1 MELLTSQLLNGI
13 AYGTLLF
20 LLAAGLSLIFGL
32 MNVVSLA
39 HGSFFMLGAV
49 IGFTIVKITGNYW
62 LALLLAPL
70 PVVALG
76 VAIERLFLRR
86 LYARGHLDQVL
97 LTFGFTFVFA
107 DLVKW
112 IWGADIK
119 SLAIPASLQG
129 MVGLL
134 GTVFPVYRLFLIG
147 FGVALAIALWLFLER
162 TRVGTMIRAGVDDS
176 AMANGLGINVSLLF
190 TSIFALGAGLAALA
204 GVAAGPMVGI
214 YSGMDVDI
222 MVPAFIVIVVGGMGS
237 LRGAFVGSM
246 VIGIADTMGKALF
259 PDAALFLVYLL
270 MVVVLLSRPQGLF
283 GLQRAG

>member
-49 IGFTIVKITGNYW
+49 IGFTIVKLTGSYW

-76 VAIERLFLRR
+76 VAMELLFLRR

-119 SLAIPASLQG
+119 SLQIPASLQG

-147 FGVALAIALWLFLER
+147 FGVVLAIAMWIFLER
-162 TRVGTMIRAGVDDS
+162 TRIGTMIRAGVDDS

-214 YSGMDVDI
+214 YAGMDVDI

-246 VIGIADTMGKALF
+246 LIGIVDTMGKSLF
-259 PDAALFLVYLL
+259 PDAALFLIYLL

>member
-49 IGFTIVKITGNYW
+49 IGFTIVKLTGSYW
-62 LALLLAPL
+62 LALVLAPL

-76 VAIERLFLRR
+76 IAMELWFMRR
-86 LYARGHLDQVL
+86 LYTRGHLDQVL

-112 IWGADIK
+112 IWGTDIK
-119 SLAIPASLQG
+119 SLAIPPALQG
-129 MVGLL
+129 MVDVL
-134 GTVFPVYRLFLIG
+134 GIVFPTYRLFLIG
-147 FGVALAIALWLFLER
+147 FGVALALALWLFLER
-162 TRVGTMIRAGVDDS
+162 TRIGTMIRAGVDDA

-214 YSGMDVDI
+214 YFGMDVDI

-237 LRGAFVGSM
+237 LRGAFIGSM
-246 VIGIADTMGKALF
+246 LIGIVDTMGKALF
-259 PDAALFLVYLL
+259 PDAALFLIYLL
-270 MVVVLLSRPQGLF
+270 MVIVLLSRPQGLF

>member
-20 LLAAGLSLIFGL
+20 LLSAGLSLIFGL

-49 IGFTIVKITGNYW
+49 IGFTIVKVTGSYW

-70 PVVALG
+70 PVVVLG
-76 VAIERLFLRR
+76 IAIELLFLRR

-119 SLAIPASLQG
+119 SLQIPASLQG

-134 GTVFPVYRLFLIG
+134 GTDFPVYRLFLIG
-147 FGVALAIALWLFLER
+147 FGLTLAIAMWLFLER
-162 TRVGTMIRAGVDDS
+162 TRIGTMIRAGVDDS

-204 GVAAGPMVGI
+204 GVVAGPMVGI
-214 YSGMDVDI
+214 YAGMDVDI

-246 VIGIADTMGKALF
+246 LIGIVDTMGKALF
-259 PDAALFLVYLL
+259 PDAALFLIYLL